1 MSFVITEAF
10 TDKLY
15 QYCAKYDR
23 DELQFSLHATGHMA
37 FLKCCEYHIVTRI
50 GSNMVRKIGETFIG
64 QNETELS
71 EETKKSDEERELLIK
86 DLESALILDTDIEN
100 ESEEERKKSANMTY
114 ALSGMFATKLH
125 ELRIKADYLTSD
137 LSLDIIRSN
146 GYISHLENKVTR
158 SIYKRDFYNLTMCL
172 AISLMGSDEYK
183 TQEDVIAYFM
193 PYMRENPKKLRRA
206 AEVFFEDENSEV
218 NEAEMLQNQ
227 KVILHED
234 FEKNP
239 LYNNLYDAIC
249 ELVSSKET
257 KEEQEA
263 LMKKLLRN
271 LLYPDYSFISDI
283 FSQNYTEFVSSKARD
298 QFILELNQLIDKYS
312 L

>member
-100 ESEEERKKSANMTY
+100 ESEGVVK
-114 ALSGMFATKLH
+114 
-125 ELRIKADYLTSD
+125 
-137 LSLDIIRSN
+137 DIPC
-146 GYISHLENKVTR
+146 KW
-158 SIYKRDFYNLTMCL
+158 
-172 AISLMGSDEYK
+172 
-183 TQEDVIAYFM
+183 Q
-193 PYMRENPKKLRRA
+193 
-206 AEVFFEDENSEV
+206 
-218 NEAEMLQNQ
+218 
-227 KVILHED
+227 
-234 FEKNP
+234 
-239 LYNNLYDAIC
+239 
-249 ELVSSKET
+249 SKE
-257 KEEQEA
+257 
-263 LMKKLLRN
+263 
-271 LLYPDYSFISDI
+271 S
-283 FSQNYTEFVSSKARD
+283 
-298 QFILELNQLIDKYS
+298 
-312 L
+312 

>member
-1 MSFVITEAF
+1 M
-10 TDKLY
+10 
-15 QYCAKYDR
+15 
-23 DELQFSLHATGHMA
+23 
-37 FLKCCEYHIVTRI
+37 
-50 GSNMVRKIGETFIG
+50 
-64 QNETELS
+64 
-71 EETKKSDEERELLIK
+71 
-86 DLESALILDTDIEN
+86 
-100 ESEEERKKSANMTY
+100 
-114 ALSGMFATKLH
+114 
-125 ELRIKADYLTSD
+125 
-137 LSLDIIRSN
+137 
-146 GYISHLENKVTR
+146 
-158 SIYKRDFYNLTMCL
+158 NL
-172 AISLMGSDEYK
+172 
-183 TQEDVIAYFM
+183 
-193 PYMRENPKKLRRA
+193 
-206 AEVFFEDENSEV
+206 FFEDENSEV